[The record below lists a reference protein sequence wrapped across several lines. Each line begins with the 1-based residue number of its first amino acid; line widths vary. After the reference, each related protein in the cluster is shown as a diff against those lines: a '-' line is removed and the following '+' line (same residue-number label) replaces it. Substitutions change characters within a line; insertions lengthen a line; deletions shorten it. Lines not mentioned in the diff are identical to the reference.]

1 MENIIQP
8 LFMMSLPILVGF
20 KKYLSGK
27 RILSIFCAMG
37 FMSLS
42 ALSLKYNLWP
52 EMGNWVTIPTVMC
65 GILGGFILILNGM
78 PNDKPNSK
86 E

>member
-1 MENIIQP
+1 
-8 LFMMSLPILVGF
+8 
-20 KKYLSGK
+20 
-27 RILSIFCAMG
+27 MG